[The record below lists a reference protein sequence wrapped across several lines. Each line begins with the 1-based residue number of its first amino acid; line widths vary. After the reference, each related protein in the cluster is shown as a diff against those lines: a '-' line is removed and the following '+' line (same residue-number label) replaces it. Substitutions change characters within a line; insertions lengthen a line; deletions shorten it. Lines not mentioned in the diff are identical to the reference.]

1 MVPQRNTKRG
11 NCTSVLPFAGAGILR
26 AQNRRNR
33 RRVLYHQALTM
44 FILVA
49 FFSAPISVA
58 LVTSQK
64 TDRGF

>member
-1 MVPQRNTKRG
+1 MVPQRNIKRG
-11 NCTSVLPFAGAGILR
+11 NCTSVLPFARAGILR